1 MSELEAVEVGG
12 VLSVTLARPAKRN
25 ALTTQMVRALRTVL
39 DEAGRS
45 RSVRTVLLRAQGA
58 AFCAGRDLSDAVA
71 GEDAAAILH
80 EEINPLIESL
90 SKVPQPTI
98 AAVGGAAMGVGL
110 GLALA
115 CDLVM
120 ASPSAAFASPF
131 ARLGGILDSGGHWLL
146 ARRIGGSRTFRLI
159 ATAEQIGG
167 EDAYDWGLADLLV
180 PDEELDTRARALA
193 EVLANGPQDALRE
206 EKRLL
211 AAAMTSTLA
220 QTLALEATAQG
231 WAAGTADYREGIAA
245 FKEKRRP
252 AFRLERP

>member
-1 MSELEAVEVGG
+1 MNELEVVEANG
-12 VLSVTLARPAKRN
+12 VLSITLARPAKRN

-39 DEAGRS
+39 EEASRS
-45 RSVRTVLLRAQGA
+45 RAVRTLLLCAEGA

-146 ARRIGGSRTFRLI
+146 ARRIGGSRTFRMI

-167 EDAYDWGLADLLV
+167 EDAYDWGMADLLV
-180 PDEELDTRARALA
+180 PDEELDTRAR
-193 EVLANGPQDALRE
+193 D
-206 EKRLL
+206 
-211 AAAMTSTLA
+211 
-220 QTLALEATAQG
+220 
-231 WAAGTADYREGIAA
+231 W
-245 FKEKRRP
+245 RRCSP
-252 AFRLERP
+252 MGRRMRCARKKGCFRQP

>member
-1 MSELEAVEVGG
+1 M
-12 VLSVTLARPAKRN
+12 
-25 ALTTQMVRALRTVL
+25 
-39 DEAGRS
+39 
-45 RSVRTVLLRAQGA
+45 
-58 AFCAGRDLSDAVA
+58 A

-167 EDAYDWGLADLLV
+167 EDAYDWGW
-180 PDEELDTRARALA
+180 PICSCPTRNSIRARALA

-206 EKRLL
+206 RSGCLR
-211 AAAMTSTLA
+211 
-220 QTLALEATAQG
+220 Q
-231 WAAGTADYREGIAA
+231 
-245 FKEKRRP
+245 P
-252 AFRLERP
+252 